1 VYPRREV
8 LFETMSQHFIFKTAG
23 TLSVLLLAFILI
35 LGLAQTSSALVELEI
50 SPSAIQ
56 RIPIAVPDFKYM
68 SSEQTQLAREMSEVL
83 SNDLNISGVFR
94 SLDRKAFLEDPQ
106 TMGLEASDIK
116 FEDWRRQGASFLARC
131 SYVVQGNS
139 IRLDG
144 RLFDVTGRKMVATPK
159 SYAGESRAW
168 RQMVHAFADDIM
180 MMVTGERGVF
190 DTKIAYVQSVGSAKE
205 IFYCDFDGSNPVQLT
220 RDNSIA
226 LSPSWSPDQSQ
237 IAFVSYREGGPKV
250 YGVNVS
256 NNSRYLISGFPGLNI
271 SPAWR
276 PGRNELAVT
285 LSKDGVQDIYLVS
298 PTGQIIQKFGV
309 GFGSSI
315 SVSPNWSP
323 DGQKFAYV
331 SNESGN
337 PQIYIFDVTTGQK
350 KRLTFSGK
358 YNTSPSWSPK
368 GDWIAYAAGEGGEF
382 NIFIIRPDGSQN
394 RALTQGGRNEAP
406 RWSPD
411 GRDIAYSSNRQG
423 GSAIRIMYSNGT
435 GDWQL
440 TRQSGAQELPDWSP
454 RRNRQ

>member
-1 VYPRREV
+1 MRHQ
-8 LFETMSQHFIFKTAG
+8 LIFRTAG
-23 TLSVLLLAFILI
+23 TSYVLFLALI
-35 LGLAQTSSALVELEI
+35 LLGFTQTASAVVELEI

-68 SSEQTQLAREMSEVL
+68 SPEQSQLAREMRDVL

-94 SLDRKAFLEDPQ
+94 PLDRKGFLEDPQ
-106 TMGLEASDIK
+106 TMGLEASQIK
-116 FEDWRRQGASFLARC
+116 FEDWRRQGAAFLARC
-131 SYVVQGNS
+131 SYQVQGNS

-144 RLFDVTGRKMVATPK
+144 RLFDIAGRKVVGTPK
-159 SYAGESRAW
+159 SYAGDLRAW

-190 DTKIAYVQSVGSAKE
+190 DTKIAYVQSVGNAKE
-205 IFYCDFDGSNPVQLT
+205 IFYCDFDGNNPVQIT

-237 IAFVSYREGGPKV
+237 IAYVSYRDHAPKV
-250 YGVNVS
+250 YGFNVL
-256 NNSRYLISGFPGLNI
+256 NNSQYLISGFPGMNI
-271 SPAWR
+271 TPAWR

-285 LSKDGVQDIYLVS
+285 LSKDGGQDIYLVS
-298 PTGQIIQKFGV
+298 PTGQILRKLGV

-331 SNESGN
+331 SNESGH

-350 KRLTFSGK
+350 KRLTFSGN
-358 YNTSPSWSPK
+358 YNTSPGWSPK
-368 GDWIAYAAGEGGEF
+368 GDWIAYSGGDGGEF
-382 NIFIIRPDGSQN
+382 NIFIIKPDGSEN
-394 RALTQGGRNEAP
+394 HALTHGGRNEAP

-411 GRDIAYSSNRQG
+411 GRMVAYSSTKQG
-423 GSAIRIMYSNGT
+423 GAIRIMYSNGT

-440 TRQSGAQELPDWSP
+440 TRQGGAQELPDWSP

>member
-1 VYPRREV
+1 
-8 LFETMSQHFIFKTAG
+8 MSQQFIFKTAV
-23 TLSVLLLAFILI
+23 TLPVLFLAFIL
-35 LGLAQTSSALVELEI
+35 LGFAQTSSALVELEI
-50 SPSAIQ
+50 SPSAIR

-68 SSEQTQLAREMSEVL
+68 TPEQTQLAREMSDVL

-94 SLDRKAFLEDPQ
+94 SLDRKGFLEDPQ
-106 TMGLEASDIK
+106 VMGLEASEIK
-116 FEDWRRQGASFLARC
+116 FQDWSRQGADFLARC
-131 SYVVQGNS
+131 SYQVQGNS

-144 RLFDVTGRKMVATPK
+144 RLFDVAGRKMVGTSK
-159 SYAGESRAW
+159 SYAGELRAW
-168 RQMVHAFADDIM
+168 RPMVHAFADDIM
-180 MMVTGERGVF
+180 LMLTGERGVC
-190 DTKIAYVQSVGSAKE
+190 DTKIAYVQSVGTAKE
-205 IFYCDFDGSNPVQLT
+205 IFYCDFDGYNPVQVT

-237 IAFVSYREGGPKV
+237 IAFVSYRDRFPKV
-250 YGVNVS
+250 YGVNVFD
-256 NNSRYLISGFPGLNI
+256 NSRYLISGFPGMNI
-271 SPAWR
+271 TAAWR

-285 LSKDGVQDIYLVS
+285 LTKDGGQDIYLVS
-298 PTGQIIQKFGV
+298 PTGQIIRKLGV

-331 SNESGN
+331 SNDSGN

-350 KRLTFSGK
+350 KRLTFSGN
-358 YNTSPSWSPK
+358 YNTSPGWSPK
-368 GDWIAYAAGEGGEF
+368 GDWIAYSGGEGGEF
-382 NIFIIRPDGSQN
+382 DIFIIRPDGSEN
-394 RALTQGGRNEAP
+394 HALTHGGRNEGP

-411 GRDIAYSSNRQG
+411 GRMIAYSSNKQG
-423 GSAIRIMYSNGT
+423 GPAIRIMYSNGT

>member
-1 VYPRREV
+1 
-8 LFETMSQHFIFKTAG
+8 MSQHFIFKTVRI
-23 TLSVLLLAFILI
+23 LSVLLLAFIL
-35 LGLAQTSSALVELEI
+35 LGFAQTSSALVELEI

-68 SSEQTQLAREMSEVL
+68 SPEQTQLARDMSDVL

-94 SLDRKAFLEDPQ
+94 SLDRKGFLEDPQ
-106 TMGLEASDIK
+106 AMGLEASQIK
-116 FEDWRRQGASFLARC
+116 FEDWRRQGAAFLARC
-131 SYVVQGNS
+131 SYQVQGNS

-144 RLFDVTGRKMVATPK
+144 RLFDIAGRKMAGTSK
-159 SYAGESRAW
+159 SYTGESRAW

-205 IFYCDFDGSNPVQLT
+205 IFYCDFDGNNPVQVT

-237 IAFVSYREGGPKV
+237 IAFVSYKEGSPKV
-250 YGVNVS
+250 YGENVFS
-256 NNSRYLISGFPGLNI
+256 NSRYLISGFPGMNI
-271 SPAWR
+271 TPAWR

-285 LSKDGVQDIYLVS
+285 LTKDGGQDIYLVS
-298 PTGQIIQKFGV
+298 PTGQVIRKFGV
-309 GFGSSI
+309 GFASSI
-315 SVSPNWSP
+315 SVSPSWSP

-337 PQIYIFDVTTGQK
+337 PQIYIFDVTTGQN
-350 KRLTFSGK
+350 KRLTFSGN
-358 YNTSPSWSPK
+358 YNVSPAWSPK
-368 GDWIAYAAGEGGEF
+368 GDWIAYSGREGGEY
-382 NIFIIRPDGSQN
+382 NIFVLKPDGSDN
-394 RALTQGGRNEAP
+394 RVLTQGGRNECP

-411 GRDIAYSSNRQG
+411 GRMLAYSSNKQG
-423 GSAIRIMYSNGT
+423 GASIRIMYSNGT

-440 TRQSGAQELPDWSP
+440 TRQNGAQELPDWSP

>member
-1 VYPRREV
+1 
-8 LFETMSQHFIFKTAG
+8 MS
-23 TLSVLLLAFILI
+23 
-35 LGLAQTSSALVELEI
+35 
-50 SPSAIQ
+50 P
-56 RIPIAVPDFKYM
+56 
-68 SSEQTQLAREMSEVL
+68 EQTQLAREMSDVL

-94 SLDRKAFLEDPQ
+94 PLDRKGFLEDPQ
-106 TMGLEASDIK
+106 AMGLEASEIK
-116 FEDWRRQGASFLARC
+116 FEDWRHQGAAFLARC
-131 SYVVQGNS
+131 SYQVQGNS

-144 RLFDVTGRKMVATPK
+144 RLFDVAGRKMVGTPK
-159 SYAGESRAW
+159 SYAGDLRAW

-205 IFYCDFDGSNPVQLT
+205 IFYCDFDGNNPVQVT

-237 IAFVSYREGGPKV
+237 IAFVSYRDGAPKV

-256 NNSRYLISGFPGLNI
+256 NNSRYLISGFPGMNI
-271 SPAWR
+271 TPAWR

-285 LSKDGVQDIYLVS
+285 LTKDGGQDIYLVS
-298 PTGQIIQKFGV
+298 PTGQIIRKFGV

-350 KRLTFSGK
+350 KRLTFSGN
-358 YNTSPSWSPK
+358 YNTSPAWSPK
-368 GDWIAYAAGEGGEF
+368 GDWIAYSGGEGGEF
-382 NIFIIRPDGSQN
+382 NIFIIRPDGSEN
-394 RALTQGGRNEAP
+394 HALTHGGRNEAP

-411 GRDIAYSSNRQG
+411 GRMIAYSSNKQG
-423 GSAIRIMYSNGT
+423 GAAIRIMYSNGT

-440 TRQSGAQELPDWSP
+440 TRQGGAQELPDWSP

>member
-1 VYPRREV
+1 
-8 LFETMSQHFIFKTAG
+8 MSQRCIFKIAG
-23 TLSVLLLAFILI
+23 TFSALFLTLI
-35 LGLAQTSSALVELEI
+35 LFSSPQTAFSVVDLPPI
-50 SPSAIQ
+50 SPSGIQ
-56 RIPIAVPDFKYM
+56 KIPIALPDFKYM
-68 SSEQTQLAREMSEVL
+68 TPEQTQLAREMSDVL

-94 SLDRKAFLEDPQ
+94 SLDRKGFLEDPQ
-106 TMGLEASDIK
+106 GMGLEASEIK
-116 FEDWRRQGASFLARC
+116 FEDWRRQGAAFLARC
-131 SYVVQGNS
+131 SYQIQGNS

-144 RLFDVTGRKMVATPK
+144 RLFDVAGRKLVGTPK
-159 SYAGESRAW
+159 SYAGELRAW

-205 IFYCDFDGSNPVQLT
+205 IFYCDFDGYNPVQLT

-237 IAFVSYREGGPKV
+237 IAFVSYKDGSPKV
-250 YGVNVS
+250 YGENVS
-256 NNSRYLISGFPGLNI
+256 NNSRYLISGFPGMNI
-271 SPAWR
+271 APAWR
-276 PGRNELAVT
+276 PGRNELAVA
-285 LSKDGVQDIYLVS
+285 LSKDGSQDIYLVS
-298 PTGQIIQKFGV
+298 PTGQVIRKFGV

-315 SVSPNWSP
+315 SVSPSWSP
-323 DGQKFAYV
+323 DGQKFAFV

-358 YNTSPSWSPK
+358 YNVSPAWSPK
-368 GDWIAYAAGEGGEF
+368 GDWIAYSGREGGEF
-382 NIFIIRPDGSQN
+382 DIFIIRPDGGDN
-394 RALTQGGRNEAP
+394 HAITNGGRNECP

-411 GRDIAYSSNRQG
+411 GRNIAYSSTKQG

-440 TRQSGAQELPDWSP
+440 TRQGGGQELPDWSP